1 MKDLLTPLVAA
12 LGAVMLGAAL
22 MFAATAGAQE
32 TGAAAQEPAGPCET
46 PEHRQFDF
54 WVGEW
59 IVMTGEQ
66 VAGTNSVRLLHG
78 GCVLQENWQGTGEGG
93 VSGSSFNIYD
103 RSSGR
108 WHQTWVDASGT
119 LLLLDGGMVD
129 GVMELSG
136 KRATPAGA
144 GTALHRIRWTPNE
157 DGTVRQLWEASS
169 DAGANWGTLFDGLYT
184 RRDAQ
189 P

>member
-1 MKDLLTPLVAA
+1 MKDLLIPLVAA
-12 LGAVMLGAAL
+12 LKAVTLGTAL
-22 MFAATAGAQE
+22 MFAAAASAQE
-32 TGAAAQEPAGPCET
+32 TGAAAPEPAGPCDA

-59 IVMTGEQ
+59 TVMAGEE
-66 VAGTNSVRLLHG
+66 VAGTNSVRMLHG

-93 VSGSSFNIYD
+93 ISGSSFNIYD
-103 RSSGR
+103 RTSGR

-119 LLLLDGGMVD
+119 LLLLDGGLVD

-136 KRATPAGA
+136 QRATPDGA
-144 GTALHRIRWTPNE
+144 GTALHRIRFTPNE

-169 DAGANWGTLFDGLYT
+169 DAGASWSTLFDGLYT
-184 RRDAQ
+184 RRGEQ